1 MENNSKR
8 NIALAAGA
16 IVTTGVA
23 IKSLKRLKKYMEFKT
38 ISNQELV
45 TLEKSNNQQIND
57 WNNNEG
63 RKYIKIK

>member
-8 NIALAAGA
+8 NIVLATGA